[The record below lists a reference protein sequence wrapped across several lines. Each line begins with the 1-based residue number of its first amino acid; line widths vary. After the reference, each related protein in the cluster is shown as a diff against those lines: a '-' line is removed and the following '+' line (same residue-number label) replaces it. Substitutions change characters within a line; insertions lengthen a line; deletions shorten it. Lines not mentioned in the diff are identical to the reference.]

1 MSAVTSFFKQPLI
14 VALVLI
20 VALLYL
26 GQSLSPGF
34 ASADQILRQHA
45 VDVSADLIVMG
56 AYNHPRWQQT
66 LFGGV
71 TRSMIEKSRMPIF
84 MAH

>member
-1 MSAVTSFFKQPLI
+1 PGADIAAYLARHGVKVQVDRIASGGQP
-14 VALVLI
+14 
-20 VALLYL
+20 
-26 GQSLSPGF
+26 
-34 ASADQILRQHA
+34 ADQVLRQHA

-66 LFGGV
+66 IFGGV
-71 TRSMIEKSRMPIF
+71 TRGMIEESRMPIF